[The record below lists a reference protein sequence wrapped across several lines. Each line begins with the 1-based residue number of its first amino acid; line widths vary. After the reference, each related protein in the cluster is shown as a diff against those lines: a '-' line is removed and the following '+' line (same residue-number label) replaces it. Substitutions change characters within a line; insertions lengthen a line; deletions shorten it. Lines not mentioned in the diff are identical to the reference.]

1 MNLKKIFET
10 LRDQIEYGIDNIRA
24 SKKYLVSLSLSLVA
38 FLILLIVLFI
48 SNSDFSVKKEANI
61 LVDDISSRKYAQAYD
76 YYKDLEKEF
85 SASKMNKFN
94 NVASNKLSA
103 LVATSGD
110 KYVTG
115 EMSKEQ
121 YSGLINTI
129 NALEDIQIDINQL
142 LDISSRVEQMYIDE
156 NITYEKASSYMEVTT
171 SLKGIYQDLD
181 EYKNNIETIYQSRE
195 VYKQAS
201 KFQQIKK
208 YKEAIDKY
216 DKVVEED
223 KKYYNLAESRK
234 KECTKLMYDYYISQA
249 GNSSKKGEYEES
261 LVYLTYLKPYYPND
275 EKIEKLEDEYKEKIS
290 VFTLTSDDILNLI
303 SKKSGVNREELS
315 VISYQQTIDDKLYY
329 YAEVVR
335 DNKIFNEVLV
345 EAKDKKIYS
354 YKSEKVDYGCEYSDG
369 YYKVDEQ
376 GNYVF
381 AISSKDAATL
391 VKDKLSD
398 KHEKYNDLEM
408 KYKSEITKYVNEDE
422 LNKLLKKNNNI
433 YYYALVKKGWF
444 SLTKEVY
451 LVNMYDKTI
460 YKCIDDKISKI

>member
-129 NALEDIQIDINQL
+129 NALEDIQIDVNQL

-234 KECTKLMYDYYISQA
+234 KECIKLMYDYYISQA
-249 GNSSKKGEYEES
+249 GNSSKKGEYEEA

-315 VISYQQTIDDKLYY
+315 VIL
-329 YAEVVR
+329 
-335 DNKIFNEVLV
+335 
-345 EAKDKKIYS
+345 
-354 YKSEKVDYGCEYSDG
+354 
-369 YYKVDEQ
+369 
-376 GNYVF
+376 
-381 AISSKDAATL
+381 
-391 VKDKLSD
+391 
-398 KHEKYNDLEM
+398 
-408 KYKSEITKYVNEDE
+408 
-422 LNKLLKKNNNI
+422 
-433 YYYALVKKGWF
+433 
-444 SLTKEVY
+444 
-451 LVNMYDKTI
+451 
-460 YKCIDDKISKI
+460 

>member
-1 MNLKKIFET
+1 MNLKKFFET

-94 NVASNKLSA
+94 NVASNKLSS

-129 NALEDIQIDINQL
+129 NALEDIQIDVNQL

-208 YKEAIDKY
+208 YKEAIDK
-216 DKVVEED
+216 
-223 KKYYNLAESRK
+223 
-234 KECTKLMYDYYISQA
+234 
-249 GNSSKKGEYEES
+249 
-261 LVYLTYLKPYYPND
+261 
-275 EKIEKLEDEYKEKIS
+275 
-290 VFTLTSDDILNLI
+290 
-303 SKKSGVNREELS
+303 
-315 VISYQQTIDDKLYY
+315 
-329 YAEVVR
+329 
-335 DNKIFNEVLV
+335 
-345 EAKDKKIYS
+345 
-354 YKSEKVDYGCEYSDG
+354 
-369 YYKVDEQ
+369 
-376 GNYVF
+376 
-381 AISSKDAATL
+381 
-391 VKDKLSD
+391 
-398 KHEKYNDLEM
+398 
-408 KYKSEITKYVNEDE
+408 
-422 LNKLLKKNNNI
+422 
-433 YYYALVKKGWF
+433 
-444 SLTKEVY
+444 
-451 LVNMYDKTI
+451 
-460 YKCIDDKISKI
+460 

>member
-1 MNLKKIFET
+1 MNLKKFFET

-129 NALEDIQIDINQL
+129 NALEDIQIDVNQL

-181 EYKNNIETIYQSRE
+181 EYKNNIETIG
-195 VYKQAS
+195 
-201 KFQQIKK
+201 
-208 YKEAIDKY
+208 D
-216 DKVVEED
+216 
-223 KKYYNLAESRK
+223 
-234 KECTKLMYDYYISQA
+234 
-249 GNSSKKGEYEES
+249 
-261 LVYLTYLKPYYPND
+261 
-275 EKIEKLEDEYKEKIS
+275 
-290 VFTLTSDDILNLI
+290 
-303 SKKSGVNREELS
+303 
-315 VISYQQTIDDKLYY
+315 
-329 YAEVVR
+329 
-335 DNKIFNEVLV
+335 FNEFSILSRINSN
-345 EAKDKKIYS
+345 EAEKSIIQLEIKI
-354 YKSEKVDYGCEYSDG
+354 K
-369 YYKVDEQ
+369 
-376 GNYVF
+376 
-381 AISSKDAATL
+381 
-391 VKDKLSD
+391 
-398 KHEKYNDLEM
+398 
-408 KYKSEITKYVNEDE
+408 
-422 LNKLLKKNNNI
+422 
-433 YYYALVKKGWF
+433 
-444 SLTKEVY
+444 
-451 LVNMYDKTI
+451 
-460 YKCIDDKISKI
+460 

>member
-1 MNLKKIFET
+1 MNLKKFFET

-129 NALEDIQIDINQL
+129 NALEDIQIDVNQL

-181 EYKNNIETIYQSRE
+181 EYTNSEK
-195 VYKQAS
+195 
-201 KFQQIKK
+201 
-208 YKEAIDKY
+208 
-216 DKVVEED
+216 
-223 KKYYNLAESRK
+223 
-234 KECTKLMYDYYISQA
+234 YISKQV
-249 GNSSKKGEYEES
+249 NS
-261 LVYLTYLKPYYPND
+261 
-275 EKIEKLEDEYKEKIS
+275 
-290 VFTLTSDDILNLI
+290 
-303 SKKSGVNREELS
+303 NR
-315 VISYQQTIDDKLYY
+315 
-329 YAEVVR
+329 
-335 DNKIFNEVLV
+335 
-345 EAKDKKIYS
+345 
-354 YKSEKVDYGCEYSDG
+354 
-369 YYKVDEQ
+369 
-376 GNYVF
+376 
-381 AISSKDAATL
+381 
-391 VKDKLSD
+391 
-398 KHEKYNDLEM
+398 
-408 KYKSEITKYVNEDE
+408 
-422 LNKLLKKNNNI
+422 
-433 YYYALVKKGWF
+433 
-444 SLTKEVY
+444 
-451 LVNMYDKTI
+451 
-460 YKCIDDKISKI
+460 